1 MPGMGK
7 ARKNKAKRAP
17 VKAGRKPA
25 KKRPRRS
32 SGPGHALAWAFRKTL
47 KWGTVAAVWAVIVF
61 GVIAAWYA
69 TDLPDVDKAFNA
81 TRRPVVTVLAADG
94 STLARRGDVYGRLM
108 RLDELPEALP
118 RAVLATEDRRFYS
131 HFGIDIIGLG
141 RAMAANLAAGRIV
154 QGGSTI
160 TQQAAK
166 NLFLTP
172 ERTLKRKVQELLL
185 ALWLERKFTK
195 DQILTIYLNRVYLG
209 AGTYG
214 VDAAARKYFNRPAS
228 RLSLY
233 QSAMLAGLLK
243 APSRY
248 NPLAHPARARARAE
262 QVLKNMVA
270 AGVLTAQAYGQAKS
284 GQGVAQAASGPR
296 SLRSFID
303 WVLEQVPDYVNPGDR
318 DLVVSTTLAPALQ
331 RLAEAGVEEALA
343 REGARARIGQAAFVA
358 ITPTGAV
365 RAMVGGRSYSDS
377 QFNRAT
383 QARRQ
388 PGSAFKPFVYLA
400 GLEQGLR
407 PGDIIVDEPV
417 TIGGWRP
424 RNFNKKYV
432 GPMTV
437 KDAFARSINTVA
449 VKVAERAGRDKVIEA
464 ARRLGLFGDFKP
476 VSNVGPSLALG
487 VVEVGLLELTAAYG
501 PFANGGAGV
510 WAYGIEEISDGE
522 GRRLYRRGGSGPG
535 RVVRAG
541 DVAAMNEMLAAAVR
555 NGTGRK
561 AAIDRPVAGKTGTS
575 QNFRDAW
582 FIGFSADLIAGVWMG
597 NDDGTPMRGV
607 TGGGAP
613 AILWRDFM
621 TAAHAGLTPRPLPG
635 LQMPLPGSKRPLPGW
650 KDVPLP
656 GLETVPLAEQTPE
669 RELEKEKPG
678 FWKGIFAVISGGA
691 G

>member
-7 ARKNKAKRAP
+7 VRKSKAKRAP
-17 VKAGRKPA
+17 AKARRKPA
-25 KKRPRRS
+25 KKS
-32 SGPGHALAWAFRKTL
+32 FGSGLGRALAWAFRKTL

-61 GVIAAWYA
+61 GVVAAWYA

-94 STLARRGDVYGRLM
+94 STLARRGDVYGHLM
-108 RLDELPEALP
+108 RLDELPKALP
-118 RAVLATEDRRFYS
+118 AAVLATEDRRFYS
-131 HFGIDIIGLG
+131 HFGLDIIGLG

-185 ALWLERKFTK
+185 ALWLEHKFTK

-233 QSAMLAGLLK
+233 QAAMLAGLLK

-248 NPLAHPARARARAE
+248 NPFSHPARARARTD

-270 AGVLTAQAYGQAKS
+270 AGVLTAKAMRRAKS
-284 GQGVAQAASGPR
+284 GQAIAQTASRPR
-296 SLRSFID
+296 SSRYFID

-318 DLVVSTTLAPALQ
+318 DLVVRTTLAPALQ
-331 RLAEAGVEEALA
+331 RFAEAGVEKALA
-343 REGARARIGQAAFVA
+343 REGARAGIGQAAFVA

-365 RAMVGGRSYSDS
+365 RAMVGGRSYSES

-400 GLEQGLR
+400 GLEHGLR
-407 PGDIIVDEPV
+407 PSDILFDEPV

-424 RNFNKKYV
+424 GNFNKRHV
-432 GPMTV
+432 GPVSV
-437 KDAFARSINTVA
+437 KDAFARSINTIA
-449 VKVAERAGRDKVIEA
+449 VKVAERAGRGKVIEA
-464 ARRLGLFGDFKP
+464 ARRLGLSGDFKP
-476 VSNVGPSLALG
+476 APSLALG
-487 VVEVGLLELTAAYG
+487 VGEVGLLELTAAYG

-510 WAYGIEEISDGE
+510 WAYGIEEISDSE
-522 GRRLYRRGGSGPG
+522 GRQLYRRGGSGPG

-541 DVAAMNEMLAAAVR
+541 DVAAMNEMLAAAVLH
-555 NGTGRK
+555 GTGRK
-561 AAIDRPVAGKTGTS
+561 ARLNRPVAGKTGTS

-597 NDDGTPMRGV
+597 NDNGTPMRDV

-613 AILWRDFM
+613 AKLWRDFM
-621 TAAHAGLTPRPLPG
+621 AAAHAGLPPR
-635 LQMPLPGSKRPLPGW
+635 
-650 KDVPLP
+650 PLP
-656 GLETVPLAEQTPE
+656 GLETVPPSEQTP
-669 RELEKEKPG
+669 EKEKPG
-678 FWKGIFAVISGGA
+678 FWKSLFATLSGGE